1 MGSQGLEYDSDE
13 ALSDEPR
20 MPRSLQMVVVER
32 ERKRPR
38 FMCDSILHSWRL
50 NDHATYIRVRYIS
63 RRGFYLTRQEAE
75 GLDYDS
81 DETLSFEAGQPRSLE
96 MVVIERERQKQRA
109 MLDIL

>member
-1 MGSQGLEYDSDE
+1 
-13 ALSDEPR
+13 
-20 MPRSLQMVVVER
+20 
-32 ERKRPR
+32 
-38 FMCDSILHSWRL
+38 
-50 NDHATYIRVRYIS
+50 VRYIS